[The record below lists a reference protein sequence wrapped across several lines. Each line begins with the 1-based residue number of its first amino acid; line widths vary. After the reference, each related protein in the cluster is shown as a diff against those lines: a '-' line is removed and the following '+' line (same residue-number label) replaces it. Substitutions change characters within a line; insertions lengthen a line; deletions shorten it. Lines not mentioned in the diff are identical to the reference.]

1 MRKFLALLLLLSWLP
16 LQAQTVAVSGVRL
29 WTAPDHTR
37 LVFDASAAIDHK
49 VFSLE
54 DPQRLVIDLQAV
66 KLQASPPAPKAE
78 DPLIRRIRSAER
90 NGGQDLR
97 VVLDLKQSVRPKSF
111 LLKPNREYGHRLV
124 VDLYPSV
131 QAAGKAAQAV
141 TKSIDQARSRDVVIA
156 IDAGHGGEDPGARG
170 PKGTYE
176 KNAVLAIARKLEALV
191 EREPG
196 MRPVMIRDGDYYV
209 GLRQR
214 MEKAHQ
220 ARADLFISIHADA
233 FRDRR
238 VRGSSVYTLSE
249 RGASSEAARWLADSE
264 NAADLVGGVGGVRL
278 EDKDQLLASVLLDLS
293 QTAAMEASNEVAQ
306 EVHGELSKLGKT
318 HKRQVQQ
325 AGFVVL
331 KSPDIPSLLVETA
344 FISNPRE
351 ERKLNDP
358 AHQRRLAAALMQGIR
373 DFFHRSPPPGTWLAD
388 NRKPPSEHEYVI
400 SRGDTLSTIA
410 QRHQVSLS
418 ILKQFNG
425 LSSDRIRIGQKLRI
439 PLPEG

>member
-1 MRKFLALLLLLSWLP
+1 MRTSLGLLLLLSWLP
-16 LQAQTVAVSGVRL
+16 LHAQSVAVSGVRL

-37 LVFDASAAIDHK
+37 LVFDADAGIDHK
-49 VFSLE
+49 VFSL
-54 DPQRLVIDLQAV
+54 DNPQRLVIDLQAV
-66 KLQASPPAPKAE
+66 KLRAHPPAPKAD
-78 DPLIRRIRSAER
+78 DPLILRIRSAER
-90 NGGQDLR
+90 NGGRDVR
-97 VVLDLKQSVRPKSF
+97 VVLDLKQAVRPKSF

-124 VDLYPSV
+124 VDLYPSAKV
-131 QAAGKAAQAV
+131 AGKPAQAV
-141 TKSIDQARSRDVVIA
+141 TKSIDQARSRGVVIA

-170 PKGTYE
+170 PKGTFE

-191 EREPG
+191 KREPG

-214 MEKAHQ
+214 MAKAHE

-233 FRDRR
+233 FHDRR

-264 NAADLVGGVGGVRL
+264 NAADLVGGVGGVTL

-293 QTAAMEASNEVAQ
+293 QTAAMEASNAVAQ
-306 EVHGELSKLGKT
+306 EVLGELSNLGKT
-318 HKRQVQQ
+318 HKRRVQQ

-344 FISNPRE
+344 FISNPHE

-358 AHQRRLAAALMQGIR
+358 VHQGRLAAALMQGIR
-373 DFFHRSPPPGTWLAD
+373 DYFHRSPPPGTWLAD
-388 NRKPPSEHEYVI
+388 NRDPPSEHEYVI

-410 QRHQVSLS
+410 QRHRISLP
-418 ILKQFNG
+418 ILKQLNG

>member
-264 NAADLVGGVGGVRL
+264 NAADLVGGWGACAWRTRTNSWPRCCWTSPRPRPW
-278 EDKDQLLASVLLDLS
+278 KPA
-293 QTAAMEASNEVAQ
+293 TRWP
-306 EVHGELSKLGKT
+306 
-318 HKRQVQQ
+318 KRYT
-325 AGFVVL
+325 G
-331 KSPDIPSLLVETA
+331 
-344 FISNPRE
+344 N
-351 ERKLNDP
+351 
-358 AHQRRLAAALMQGIR
+358 
-373 DFFHRSPPPGTWLAD
+373 
-388 NRKPPSEHEYVI
+388 
-400 SRGDTLSTIA
+400 
-410 QRHQVSLS
+410 
-418 ILKQFNG
+418 
-425 LSSDRIRIGQKLRI
+425 
-439 PLPEG
+439 